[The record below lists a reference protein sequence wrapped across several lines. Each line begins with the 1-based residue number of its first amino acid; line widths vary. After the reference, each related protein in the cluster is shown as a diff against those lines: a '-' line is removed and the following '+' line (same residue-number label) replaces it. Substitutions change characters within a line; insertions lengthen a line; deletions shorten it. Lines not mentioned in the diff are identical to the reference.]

1 MAYDIIVISLM
12 INIEMCD
19 MLTHRLGDHGLL
31 FLELLSQLK
40 CPLQEH
46 LQARAGVPRH
56 GGPGRDR
63 PGEGGERHLPR
74 LRANHPLQGRRGGAG
89 GGGFIS

>member
-1 MAYDIIVISLM
+1 MKRLTNSL
-12 INIEMCD
+12 
-19 MLTHRLGDHGLL
+19 TDHGLL

-40 CPLQEH
+40 RPPQEH
-46 LQARAGVPRH
+46 LQPRAGVPGH

-74 LRANHPLQGRRGGAG
+74 LRAHHPLQGRRGGAG
-89 GGGFIS
+89 GDFISWSSHFYIKGEQI